1 VGFVVAGAGLLI
13 VRKIAVFTY
22 AEIGYAS
29 ILASDGICSMSILI
43 VAVSIIVVD
52 ILQCRHIGRIIGVI
66 ANASLEIIGVEII
79 GYTAIFEVGLSVGTI
94 RGAKDIVE
102 DRGEWRRNAI
112 GQGWILLEAAMV

>member
-1 VGFVVAGAGLLI
+1 MVFVVAGASLLI

-22 AEIGYAS
+22 AEIGDAS

-52 ILQCRHIGRIIGVI
+52 ILQCCHIGRIIDII

-79 GYTAIFEVGLSVGTI
+79 GYTTIFEVGLSVGII
-94 RGAKDIVE
+94 RIA
-102 DRGEWRRNAI
+102 
-112 GQGWILLEAAMV
+112 